1 MFRLILLL
9 LGIISASILPIAYAI
24 DPLDRLDITSPRLED
39 FAGNSIDQNII
50 VNQLVLI
57 TADITNKQETPQNF
71 VYIIQIKD
79 SQGIIR
85 YISTFSAEIDS
96 NKTFSPALSWTPN
109 TAGKYVAEIYVWES
123 LKNPDPLSESHTL
136 GMTAS

>member
-24 DPLDRLDITSPRLED
+24 DPLDRLDVTSPRLED
-39 FAGNSIDQNII
+39 FAGNTIDQNII

-57 TADITNKQETPQNF
+57 TADITNNQEVPQNF

-79 SQGIIR
+79 SQGVIR

-109 TAGKYVAEIYVWES
+109 TAGKFVAEIYVWES
-123 LKNPDPLSESHTL
+123 LKNPDALSESL
-136 GMTAS
+136 SLSMTAS

>member
-9 LGIISASILPIAYAI
+9 LGIISASILPIAYAV
-24 DPLDRLDITSPRLED
+24 DPLDRLDVTSPRLED
-39 FAGNSIDQNII
+39 FAGNTIDQNII

-57 TADITNKQETPQNF
+57 TADITNNQDVPQNF

-79 SQGIIR
+79 SQGVIR

-123 LKNPDPLSESHTL
+123 LKNPDALSESHSL

>member
-1 MFRLILLL
+1 MLL

-24 DPLDRLDITSPRLED
+24 DPLDRLDVTSPRLED
-39 FAGNSIDQNII
+39 FAGNTIDQNII

-57 TADITNKQETPQNF
+57 TADITNNQEVPQNF

-79 SQGIIR
+79 SQGVIR

-109 TAGKYVAEIYVWES
+109 TAGKFVAEIYVWES
-123 LKNPDPLSESHTL
+123 LKNPDALSESL
-136 GMTAS
+136 SLSMTAS

>member
-1 MFRLILLL
+1 MLL
-9 LGIISASILPIAYAI
+9 LGIISASILPIAYAV
-24 DPLDRLDITSPRLED
+24 DPLDRLDVTSPRLED
-39 FAGNSIDQNII
+39 FAGNTIDQNII

-57 TADITNKQETPQNF
+57 TADITNNQEVPQNF

-79 SQGIIR
+79 SQGVIR

-109 TAGKYVAEIYVWES
+109 TAGKFVAEIYVWES
-123 LKNPDPLSESHTL
+123 LKNPDALSESL
-136 GMTAS
+136 SLSMTAS